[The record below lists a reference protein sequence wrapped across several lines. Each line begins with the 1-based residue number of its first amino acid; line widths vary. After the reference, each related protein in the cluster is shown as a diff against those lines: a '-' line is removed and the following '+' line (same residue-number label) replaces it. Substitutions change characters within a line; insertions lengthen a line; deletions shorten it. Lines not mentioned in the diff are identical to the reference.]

1 LGTKYFKNYMI
12 EVQGLLKDF
21 KGKDFK
27 DFAAYV
33 YVTMQ
38 KEIDSKKKKQDKDK
52 YIKIRQSILK
62 YIIANERAISVELN
76 KKK

>member
-1 LGTKYFKNYMI
+1 MNN
-12 EVQGLLKDF
+12 QLKPLIQNF

-27 DFAAYV
+27 DFAVYV
-33 YVTMQ
+33 YATMQ

-52 YIKIRQSILK
+52 YIKIRQSVLN

-76 KKK
+76 KKSK

>member
-1 LGTKYFKNYMI
+1 MNNQLKPLIKN
-12 EVQGLLKDF
+12 F

-27 DFAAYV
+27 DFALYV
-33 YVTMQ
+33 YSTLQ

-52 YIKIRQSILK
+52 YIKIRQSVLN

-76 KKK
+76 KKSK

>member
-1 LGTKYFKNYMI
+1 MNNQLKPLIKN
-12 EVQGLLKDF
+12 F

-27 DFAAYV
+27 DFALYV
-33 YVTMQ
+33 YSTLQ
-38 KEIDSKKKKQDKDK
+38 KEIDLKKKNQDKDK
-52 YIKIRQSILK
+52 YIKIRQSVLN

>member
-1 LGTKYFKNYMI
+1 MNNQLKPLIKN
-12 EVQGLLKDF
+12 F

-27 DFAAYV
+27 DFALYV
-33 YVTMQ
+33 YFTLQ
-38 KEIDSKKKKQDKDK
+38 KEIDLKKKKQDKDK
-52 YIKIRQSILK
+52 YIKIRQSVLN

>member
-1 LGTKYFKNYMI
+1 MNNQLKPLIKN
-12 EVQGLLKDF
+12 F

-27 DFAAYV
+27 DFAVYV
-33 YVTMQ
+33 YTIMQ

-52 YIKIRQSILK
+52 YIKIRQSVLN
-62 YIIANERAISVELN
+62 YIIANERVISIELN

>member
-1 LGTKYFKNYMI
+1 MDNYLKTLI
-12 EVQGLLKDF
+12 KDF

-27 DFAAYV
+27 DFVAYV
-33 YVTMQ
+33 YITLDR
-38 KEIDSKKKKQDKDK
+38 EIDSSKKKQDKNK

-62 YIIANERAISVELN
+62 YIIAKERAISIQLN